1 MTAPPSPPTP
11 SALSGF
17 PRTRLVLAV
26 GFVLLL
32 AALVGVVVLGLRFAK
47 AENWVQHTLN
57 VRQLVQSLSAS
68 VRETEST
75 QRNHLIS
82 GDESYATAS
91 EEAQRDALRIR
102 GDLAVLTHDNDDQ
115 AQRLARLSELLQSR
129 LALIMQGIE
138 LTRAGRQAEAMTIA
152 RDGRG
157 RALVQQIDTEL
168 TAVDKEEVRLFT
180 VRQTRADR
188 ERLSLMVAIG
198 SAIVIGL
205 GLGVVA
211 ISVNNRYMAALT
223 QQNEAMLR
231 EIAQREEAEAQLRQS
246 QKMEALGRLTGGIAH
261 DFNNMLSIIV
271 GNLEMILRRVE
282 QGPERVKPLAT
293 NALEGAKR
301 AALLTQRLLAFSR
314 QMPLAPRPLDANR
327 IVTGVM
333 EMLNRALG
341 ERIIVETVLGAGV
354 WRISADEPQLESALL
369 NLAINARD
377 AIGDSGKLTIE
388 TSNSFLDEHY
398 ARAQGD
404 VEPGQYVLISMTDNG
419 HGMSPDVIAKAFEPF
434 FTTKA
439 AGAGTGLGLSQVHGF
454 IKQSGGHIKIYSE
467 TGVGTTVK
475 LYFPRY
481 IGAAEVATP
490 AAAPAAARKP
500 LECKVLLV
508 EDEAGVRA
516 FVSGALL
523 DLGCHVVEAENAETA
538 IKQLEANA
546 DVTVLLTDVVMPG
559 KSGRELADQ
568 ARAMRPDLKV
578 LYMTGYTRNAI
589 VHNGMLDSGTHLLT
603 KPFTLSEL
611 EMRLDR
617 LLREPA

>member
-1 MTAPPSPPTP
+1 MTAPPSPPAP
-11 SALSGF
+11 SAIDGF

-57 VRQLVQSLSAS
+57 VRQLVQSLGAAIQ
-68 VRETEST
+68 ETEST
-75 QRNHLIS
+75 QRNYLIS
-82 GDESYATAS
+82 GDDTYATAS
-91 EEAQRDALRIR
+91 EEAQREALRLR
-102 GDLAVLTHDNDDQ
+102 EALAVLTHDNEDQ
-115 AQRLARLSELLQSR
+115 AQRLAHLSELLQSR
-129 LALIMQGIE
+129 LALIIRGIE
-138 LTRAGRQAEAMTIA
+138 LTRSGRQAEAMAIA

-157 RALVQQIDTEL
+157 RAMMREIDSEL
-168 TAVDKEEVRLFT
+168 NAVDQEETRLFT
-180 VRQTRADR
+180 VRQTAADS
-188 ERLSLMVAIG
+188 ERISLMVAIV
-198 SAIVIGL
+198 SAILIGL
-205 GLGVVA
+205 GLGIVA
-211 ISVNNRYMAALT
+211 VLVNNRYMAALT
-223 QQNEAMLR
+223 HQNEALVR
-231 EIAQREEAEAQLRQS
+231 EIAQREVAEAQLRQS

-261 DFNNMLSIIV
+261 DFNNMLSIIA

-327 IVTGVM
+327 VVTGVM
-333 EMLNRALG
+333 DMLNRALG
-341 ERIIVETVLGAGV
+341 ERIVVETVLGAGV
-354 WRISADEPQLESALL
+354 WRINADEPQLESALL

-377 AIGDSGKLTIE
+377 AIGESGKLTIE
-388 TSNSFLDEHY
+388 TSNGFLDEHY
-398 ARAQGD
+398 ARAHGD
-404 VEPGQYVLISMTDNG
+404 VAPGQYVLISMTDNG
-419 HGMSPDVIAKAFEPF
+419 HGMTPDIIANAFEPF

-467 TGVGTTVK
+467 PKVGTTVK

-481 IGAAEVATP
+481 TGSAEVAAPEAVP
-490 AAAPAAARKP
+490 ATARKP
-500 LECKVLLV
+500 LDCKVLLV

-516 FVSGALL
+516 FVASALG
-523 DLGCHVVEAENAETA
+523 DLGCQVVEAENAETA
-538 IKQLEANA
+538 IKQLEANS

-559 KSGRELADQ
+559 KSGRELADA
-568 ARAMRPDLKV
+568 AREMRPDLKV
-578 LYMTGYTRNAI
+578 LFMTGYTRNAI

-603 KPFTLSEL
+603 KPFTLAEL
-611 EMRLDR
+611 ELRLER
-617 LLREPA
+617 LLREKA